1 MGKDILDKI
10 ELMIETINKIHAD
23 FSQDYFET
31 GRIEKFNLSKTIS
44 RVPYQHIAKYRLN
57 LHESIND

>member
-1 MGKDILDKI
+1 MSKDVLDKI

-31 GRIEKFNLSKTIS
+31 GRIEKFNLSKMIS
-44 RVPYQHIAKYRLN
+44 PCTVLTYCKISSKFTRKY
-57 LHESIND
+57 